1 MTEFGLFI
9 GFGAP
14 VRGRERQAI
23 QGFSEVFE
31 YNTRLQQEGRAPAK
45 SFRTS

>member
-1 MTEFGLFI
+1 MADFGLFI

-23 QGFSEVFE
+23 KGFNDGF
-31 YNTRLQQEGRAPAK
+31 
-45 SFRTS
+45 